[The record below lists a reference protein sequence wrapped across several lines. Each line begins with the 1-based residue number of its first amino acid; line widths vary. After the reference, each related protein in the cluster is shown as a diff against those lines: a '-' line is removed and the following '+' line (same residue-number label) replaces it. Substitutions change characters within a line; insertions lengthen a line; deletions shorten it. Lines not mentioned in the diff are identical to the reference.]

1 MFLDYFKDK
10 NHKIVHSS
18 PVIPFDDPTL
28 LFANAGMNQFKSILK
43 GEEKSDFSR
52 ATSSQKCI
60 RVSGKHNDFE
70 DVGYD
75 GTHHTFFEMLGNW
88 SFGDYYKKEAIIF
101 AWDLLTNVYKLD
113 KSRLYATVYKDDDEA
128 YALWQTE
135 TDIDKKH
142 ILKFGDKENFWEM
155 GDVGPCGPCSEIHID
170 RGPGFCQHENDPN
183 HTCEV
188 NAKDGCGRFVE
199 LWNLVFI
206 QYDRQKDG
214 SLVPLDFK
222 SVDTGMGL
230 ERIVSVLNETSSN
243 YTTDLFFPIVKQIE
257 KDAHTTLEK
266 ETVAIQIIADHIR
279 ALTVAIADG
288 GTPGNEGR
296 SYVIRKILRRAVRY
310 TKKLGIH
317 RAYLYT
323 LVNKVIDILGDVYPE
338 IVQNKERVESI
349 IKAEEEK
356 FLETLDTGLKLIN
369 ESIEKIKKEKKT
381 HLPGQI
387 VFKLYDTYGFPV
399 DITKEIA
406 KEHNLTIDIAEYNTL
421 MQKQKERGK
430 KSTKKTEA
438 AVDLSSLDLSAF
450 SKTEFLGYETIEA
463 KGQLLACFANGQN
476 QASIQQNQEAILLFD
491 KTPFYAESGGQVGD
505 TGVIVCGDCE
515 IEIQDVQKKNDYFL
529 HFGIVKKGTV
539 HQGNVCSLKV
549 NKERRDAIRANHT
562 ATHLLQA
569 ALRQVLG
576 THVGQAGS
584 SVNADRLRFD
594 FSHFHSL
601 TDKEINQIEEFVN
614 RIVREAKPV
623 ETQILDKEEAI
634 KQGAMAFFGEKYG
647 DKVRVVSV
655 ENESKELCGGTHLDN
670 TGKIGLFLI
679 LSESSVASGVRRIE
693 AITGKQA
700 FLYVKKQQEELK
712 NIANLLKVK
721 EKFGERISHLIEEN
735 KKLEKEIKKLK
746 TGSTQIDV
754 NEILK
759 NKSTKND
766 TDIVFTIVSNFDIDA
781 QRQLSDR
788 LKSKLGSGIVI
799 IGNEIDQK
807 TLFTVAVTK
816 DKSEFHAGKIVKA
829 LAQKVGGKGGGRPD
843 FAQAGGN
850 KTNNLAQIMK
860 DFVEKEI

>member
-1 MFLDYFKDK
+1 MFLDYFKEK

-88 SFGDYYKKEAIIF
+88 SFGDYYKKEAISF

-113 KSRLYATVYKDDDEA
+113 KSLLYATVYKDDDEA
-128 YALWQTE
+128 YELWNHE
-135 TDIDKKH
+135 TDIDKDH
-142 ILKFGDKENFWEM
+142 ILRFGDKENFWEM

-170 RGPGFCQHENDPN
+170 RGPGFCQHENDSN
-183 HTCEV
+183 HKCGV
-188 NAKDGCGRFVE
+188 NAEGGCGRFVE

-206 QYDRQKDG
+206 QYDRQEDK

-230 ERIVSVLNETSSN
+230 ERIVSVLNQTSSN
-243 YTTDLFFPIVKQIE
+243 YTTDLFFPIIKQIE
-257 KDAHTTLEK
+257 KDTHTTLEK
-266 ETVAIQIIADHIR
+266 ETIAIQIIADHIR

-317 RAYLYT
+317 KAYLYT

-349 IKAEEEK
+349 IKVEEEK
-356 FLETLDTGLKLIN
+356 FLETLDNGLKLIN
-369 ESIEKIKKEKKT
+369 ESIENIKQEKKT
-381 HLPGQI
+381 HLPGEI

-406 KEHNLTIDIAEYNTL
+406 AEHNLTIDISEYNSL

-430 KSTKKTEA
+430 KNIKKTG
-438 AVDLSSLDLSAF
+438 VTTDLNSLDLSSF
-450 SKTEFLGYETIEA
+450 SKTEFLGYEKTEA
-463 KGQLLACFANGQN
+463 KGKLIACFVNGQSET
-476 QASIQQNQEAILLFD
+476 SIQSSQEAIFLFD
-491 KTPFYAESGGQVGD
+491 KTTFYAESGGQEGD
-505 TGVIVCGDCE
+505 TGAVVCGDCE
-515 IEIQDVQKKNDYFL
+515 IKIQDVQKKNDYFL
-529 HFGIVKKGTV
+529 HFGTVKKGSV
-539 HQGNVCSLKV
+539 KQGDECFLKV
-549 NKERRDAIRANHT
+549 DEKRRDAIRANHT

-569 ALRQVLG
+569 ALRKILG

-584 SVNADRLRFD
+584 SVSADRLRFD

-601 TDKEINQIEEFVN
+601 TDKEIYQIEEFVN
-614 RIVREAKPV
+614 RIIREAIPV
-623 ETQILDKEEAI
+623 ETKILDKDEAI

-655 ENESKELCGGTHLDN
+655 GDESKELCGGTHLDN
-670 TGKIGLFLI
+670 TGKAGLFLI

-693 AITGKQA
+693 AITGEQA
-700 FLYVKKQQEELK
+700 FLYVKKQQNELK
-712 NIANLLKVK
+712 NIATLLKVK

-746 TGSTQIDV
+746 TSSTQIDI

-759 NKSTKND
+759 NKITKNN
-766 TDIVFTIVSNFDIDA
+766 TDIVFTIVSNFDIEA
-781 QRQLSDR
+781 QRQLSDK

-799 IGNEIDQK
+799 IGNETGQK
-807 TLFTVAVTK
+807 TLLTVAVTK
-816 DKSEFHAGKIVKA
+816 DKSDFHAGKIVKA
-829 LAQKVGGKGGGRPD
+829 LVQKVGGKGGGRPD
-843 FAQAGGN
+843 FAQAGG
-850 KTNNLAQIMK
+850 KKISHLAQIT
-860 DFVEKEI
+860 EKFIENEI